1 MVGFRVGFIGVGQM
15 GRPMVERLLSAGY
28 PVTVYVRRP
37 EVAAELA
44 NAGAQVLP
52 TPAEVAAA
60 ADVLCVCLFSDTQL
74 TELLLGANSGG
85 DERHPLVID
94 ALRPGSYLV
103 NHVTGSPMLAQ
114 ELARRAPPGV
124 RYVDAPM
131 SGTGRD
137 IRAGRLTLLVGAAAE
152 DVESVRPVLAA
163 YAEPV
168 IHVGAVGDGQ
178 RIKLVNNLL
187 FTVHLRIALE
197 AARLGQSVGIEPA
210 DLARVLA
217 TCSGNSYAVAL
228 LQQAP
233 PAAITE
239 SARPYLTK
247 DVAVVR
253 QVAEGLGI
261 DLGLLGALSTWV
273 DASDEPR

>member
-74 TELLLGANSGG
+74 TELLLGANSDG

-233 PAAITE
+233 ATALAE
-239 SARPYLTK
+239 SALPYLAK

-253 QVAEGLGI
+253 RVADGLGI

-273 DASDEPR
+273 EAT